1 MIEES
6 WSEYDKN
13 DNGEQRGDIL
23 GFLRQAQAKEPERP
37 EYQNRQIASD
47 LSVNM

>member
-6 WSEYDKN
+6 WSEYEKHD
-13 DNGEQRGDIL
+13 DGEQRGDFL
-23 GFLRQAQAKEPERP
+23 GFLREAQAKEPGRP
-37 EYQNRQIASD
+37 EYQNRQITSD